1 MFKMDVASLNTS
13 LIVVLILLILFLI
26 GVYFSVNYNQTQKAN
41 ILNEKA
47 NILTD
52 KVNNMKMDCPE
63 CPNMEC
69 PQEKECPACNC
80 PSAPECPICPKMPK
94 QEKCPDLKCPE
105 VNCPQLPDMR
115 KMTNINKEPTN
126 ISCPK
131 CPDMNCPDM
140 NCPKCPGPKII
151 KDKPSQIPGK
161 QMSEQQ
167 MPDQPKMSTQQN
179 GIDIISSDEMTMD
192 SMDSFSKL
200 NNMNN
205 NGIKPKDL
213 LPGVGSFSKNPENCP
228 QPPPCPVCQDCGQV
242 KCPECPVCQKCQE
255 LKYPPVDQVIGGIFS
270 GRSTP
275 LLNSGS
281 YYPLRSLSESCPIK
295 GYGKNN
301 QGTVLGSNDKPILP
315 AVEQIKPNLVKPSNE
330 RPEVISPD
338 EEIKPEE
345 PPVEPEPTEPPVE
358 PEPTEPPVEPPVEPT
373 EPPIEP
379 KDSIEEPPIEP
390 EDSIE
395 EPPVEGFGNMYGQT
409 YGNIHYRK
417 RKSAGW

>member
-69 PQEKECPACNC
+69 PEEKECPACNC
-80 PSAPECPICPKMPK
+80 PSAPECPICPKIPK
-94 QEKCPDLKCPE
+94 AEKCPDLKCPE
-105 VNCPQLPDMR
+105 VKCPQLPDMR
-115 KMTNINKEPTN
+115 NLPNINKEPTN

-140 NCPKCPGPKII
+140 KCPEAKCPESKII
-151 KDKPSQIPGK
+151 KEKASQIPG
-161 QMSEQQ
+161 Q
-167 MPDQPKMSTQQN
+167 MPTQQN

-192 SMDSFSKL
+192 SMDNFSKL
-200 NNMNN
+200 NNMNSN
-205 NGIKPKDL
+205 NIKPKDL
-213 LPGVGSFSKNPENCP
+213 LPGVGSFSKNPANCP
-228 QPPPCPVCQDCGQV
+228 QPPPCPLCQDCGQL
-242 KCPECPVCQKCQE
+242 KCPECPVCPKCQE

-295 GYGKNN
+295 GYGKSN
-301 QGTVLGSNDKPILP
+301 QGTVLGSNDKPIRP
-315 AVEQIKPNLVKPSNE
+315 AVAQLTPNVVKPSNE
-330 RPEVISPD
+330 RPEVVSPD
-338 EEIKPEE
+338 EEIKPEGPPVPEE
-345 PPVEPEPTEPPVE
+345 PPVEEPPVPEEPPVE
-358 PEPTEPPVEPPVEPT
+358 EPPVEEPPV
-373 EPPIEP
+373 
-379 KDSIEEPPIEP
+379 
-390 EDSIE
+390 E
-395 EPPVEGFGNMYGQT
+395 EPPVEEPPVEEPPVEEPPVEEPPVEEPPVEEGFGNMYGT
-409 YGNIHYRK
+409 IYDNIHYRK